1 MPLSQSQGM
10 DVTEAMMTGH
20 RSGGLNYHVLLGSL
34 LPLTPPPL
42 GGGCCSY
49 GLGGQV
55 CLHREGTGAFLEVRL
70 GGQVCPHREGT
81 GTFPEVSPGTMCLAT
96 KSTRGRTKKGS
107 FFRLR
112 SKSQLIY
119 FPR

>member
-42 GGGCCSY
+42 GGVAAAHTDSGDRCAY
-49 GLGGQV
+49 TERAQ
-55 CLHREGTGAFLEVRL
+55 E
-70 GGQVCPHREGT
+70 
-81 GTFPEVSPGTMCLAT
+81 
-96 KSTRGRTKKGS
+96 
-107 FFRLR
+107 R
-112 SKSQLIY
+112 S
-119 FPR
+119 

>member
-42 GGGCCSY
+42 GGG
-49 GLGGQV
+49 L
-55 CLHREGTGAFLEVRL
+55 LLIRTRGTGVPTQR
-70 GGQVCPHREGT
+70 GHRSVPRGQTRGT
-81 GTFPEVSPGTMCLAT
+81 GVPTQRRHRNVPRGISWNHVSSH
-96 KSTRGRTKKGS
+96 K
-107 FFRLR
+107 
-112 SKSQLIY
+112 IY
-119 FPR
+119 